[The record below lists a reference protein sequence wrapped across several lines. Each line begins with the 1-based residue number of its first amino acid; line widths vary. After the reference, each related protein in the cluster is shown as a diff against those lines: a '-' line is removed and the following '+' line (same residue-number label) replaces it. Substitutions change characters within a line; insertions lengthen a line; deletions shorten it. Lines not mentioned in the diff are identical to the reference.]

1 MIYLLLL
8 VLGVLCVTSFFIF
21 KKDIIAPSFIFSL
34 GFTIASFFAVIY
46 AKKWELGLHLNT
58 FLVISLGVAEFIVV
72 SYIVKLVFKKIN
84 EKKVKGNIQSSCSK
98 NESGYINVNKIM
110 ECLYLIFILLI
121 SGAYLYY
128 IVKSVDGSFSSI
140 MTIFDAMSKYD
151 KLLKFSEQSIS
162 LPFIITNLELLV
174 IASGYWFIYVAI
186 NNYLYTKKINI
197 IEILII
203 IASIVSS
210 MLSGSRTIAFMI
222 LFAAITIFVMLMQK
236 KKNNNNIFTLK
247 MVRNIVIL
255 GCIFIAVFYFSAMA
269 WGRVAK
275 NDKMY
280 YFAIYCGAEIK
291 NLDIFLQEDLKK
303 NNEIWGSQTFYSV
316 IQTLG
321 KKVKIKSIHDYKL
334 DLPFRNIN
342 GLNLGNVY
350 TTFYPYIYDFGYI
363 GEFLLV
369 LIMAII
375 SQVIYELTKN
385 AKTNTH
391 PLLSV
396 LVYSNIIN
404 CLILS
409 FFSNKFYENIISIEM
424 IKKVIFWILL
434 NLTFCEIDWKK
445 IYIRLKENMYKKN
458 RKEKSI

>member
-1 MIYLLLL
+1 M
-8 VLGVLCVTSFFIF
+8 
-21 KKDIIAPSFIFSL
+21 
-34 GFTIASFFAVIY
+34 
-46 AKKWELGLHLNT
+46 
-58 FLVISLGVAEFIVV
+58 
-72 SYIVKLVFKKIN
+72 
-84 EKKVKGNIQSSCSK
+84 
-98 NESGYINVNKIM
+98 
-110 ECLYLIFILLI
+110 
-121 SGAYLYY
+121 
-128 IVKSVDGSFSSI
+128 
-140 MTIFDAMSKYD
+140 
-151 KLLKFSEQSIS
+151 
-162 LPFIITNLELLV
+162 
-174 IASGYWFIYVAI
+174 
-186 NNYLYTKKINI
+186 
-197 IEILII
+197 
-203 IASIVSS
+203 
-210 MLSGSRTIAFMI
+210 
-222 LFAAITIFVMLMQK
+222 
-236 KKNNNNIFTLK
+236 
-247 MVRNIVIL
+247 
-255 GCIFIAVFYFSAMA
+255 
-269 WGRVAK
+269 
-275 NDKMY
+275 
-280 YFAIYCGAEIK
+280 
-291 NLDIFLQEDLKK
+291 
-303 NNEIWGSQTFYSV
+303 
-316 IQTLG
+316 
-321 KKVKIKSIHDYKL
+321 KIKSIHDYKL